1 VQFFVRWLMSYNV
14 DTWKTKELVDLVIPV
29 ASLFKHERSDW
40 HPRKERHDDGSFTFS
55 VMEESYING
64 TIEIVD
70 HCDFLRVT
78 YIQASGEGSGTALRW
93 IIEPALADG
102 RGKLVASRVWEGGDS
117 IDRLTVIDGV
127 VSSEPIEI

>member
-1 VQFFVRWLMSYNV
+1 MSYNV

-29 ASLFKHERSDW
+29 ASLFKHARSDW

-55 VMEESYING
+55 IMEAYING

-70 HCDFLRVT
+70 HCEFLRVT
-78 YIQASGEGSGTALRW
+78 YIQASGEGSGTALHW
-93 IIEPALADG
+93 IIEPALADS

-127 VSSEPIEI
+127 VSSDPIEI

>member
-1 VQFFVRWLMSYNV
+1 MSYNV

-40 HPRKERHDDGSFTFS
+40 HPRKEHHDDGSITFS
-55 VMEESYING
+55 IMECCNVNG
-64 TIEIVD
+64 TIGIVD
-70 HCDFLRVT
+70 HCEFLRVT
-78 YIQASGEGSGTALRW
+78 YIQASGEGSGRALYW
-93 IIEPALADG
+93 IIEPALADS